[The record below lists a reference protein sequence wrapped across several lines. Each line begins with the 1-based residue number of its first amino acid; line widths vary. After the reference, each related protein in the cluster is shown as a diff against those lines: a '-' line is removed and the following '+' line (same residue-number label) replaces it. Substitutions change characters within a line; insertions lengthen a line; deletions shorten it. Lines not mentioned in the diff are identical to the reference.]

1 MTELL
6 FIGALGPTELVVVFM
21 LAILLFG
28 AQKLPK
34 LARASGQAMGEFQ
47 KGRQQVEDELRE
59 MTRVETDAES
69 DATDEVESAERT
81 ESATEGTEPST
92 TA

>member
-1 MTELL
+1 MTALL
-6 FIGALGPTELVVVFM
+6 FVGALGPTELVVVFM

-47 KGRQQVEDELRE
+47 KGRQEVEDELRE
-59 MTRVETDAES
+59 MTRVETDAEG
-69 DATDEVESAERT
+69 DGDGVDTADRA
-81 ESATEGTEPST
+81 ESATGETEPST
-92 TA
+92 AA